1 MDKLKAVSNCS
12 DSLTKAP
19 TADNNL
25 SILNTKVNVKNAYA
39 AFKIRQNE
47 DILESRIQLKHA
59 SSNIFSDSDKGNL
72 CQKTF
77 ERSYTLKLH
86 YNGIGEDELWHV
98 NTTAWCVVW
107 SRTDDS
113 TSWRTCVPSPL
124 CLGASSLCAPSP
136 LSLGSSARGAARSHA
151 RGSRGNDTAP
161 RHCTQTAWPM
171 SNTVALWFQF
181 MPAETLHQKV
191 SVLVLDNPQI
201 ATIKVEVYPSYPT
214 NHHNTR

>member
-72 CQKTF
+72 CQKTS
-77 ERSYTLKLH
+77 ERSYTFKLH

-98 NTTAWCVVW
+98 NTTAWCGHGQM
-107 SRTDDS
+107 T
-113 TSWRTCVPSPL
+113 VPPGGLVSPL
-124 CLGASSLCAPSP
+124 LFVSVPP
-136 LSLGSSARGAARSHA
+136 LSVPPLLFLSARALAVPLVATLGVVAVTIPLLV
-151 RGSRGNDTAP
+151 TA
-161 RHCTQTAWPM
+161 HKQHGLCQTLSLYGLSSCLLKHYIKRFPCWCLITHK
-171 SNTVALWFQF
+171 S
-181 MPAETLHQKV
+181 
-191 SVLVLDNPQI
+191 PQ
-201 ATIKVEVYPSYPT
+201 
-214 NHHNTR
+214 